1 MAKIGSLVNTKTG
14 EELLSGVRWCSS
26 FLCRT
31 RGLMFRSQ
39 LEQGE
44 GLLMVEPIASRAGAS
59 IHMLFMRFPIAAI
72 WLDANFEVVDT
83 VLAKPWRLAYAPAKA
98 AKYTLET
105 DPAMLSRVAVG
116 DRLEFK
122 QTHA

>member
-1 MAKIGSLVNTKTG
+1 MAKIGSLINKKTG

-31 RGLMFRSQ
+31 RGLMMRAQ
-39 LEQGE
+39 LEPGE

-59 IHMLFMRFPIAAI
+59 IHMLFMRFPIATI
-72 WLDANFEVVDT
+72 WLNADFQVADT
-83 VLAKPWRLAYAPAKA
+83 VLAQPWRLAYAPAKA

-105 DPAMLSRVAVG
+105 DPAMLDRV
-116 DRLEFK
+116 
-122 QTHA
+122 